1 MELLLSNKGS
11 KKSPAFSGVIIV
23 VVDNNI
29 IITIVIITAITTAI
43 TFLKLC
49 ITVPCSFR
57 K

>member
-1 MELLLSNKGS
+1 MKLLLSNKGS

-29 IITIVIITAITTAI
+29 IITIVIITAIT
-43 TFLKLC
+43 FLKLC

>member
-1 MELLLSNKGS
+1 MELLLNNKGS
-11 KKSPAFSGVIIV
+11 EKSPAFSGVIIV

-43 TFLKLC
+43 TFLKLR
-49 ITVPCSFR
+49 ITVSHSFR